1 MGRCSLIA
9 VLLCLIII
17 GYSLGHGRIN
27 SEATT
32 AVAGSVC
39 LHHPMQ
45 MGQSVKFQKSGKKS
59 DVVDSGVLKELV
71 KDLAM
76 NFFAHADA
84 VPERIIIFRDGGS
97 TGSFDNIKNEEVKA
111 VKEAFAEMNMECGRE
126 CPQNCEDRN
135 CPMCAPPLTFI
146 VSNKA
151 SPAGFVSLILFEFA
165 RLTLYSLIIFRI
177 TI

>member
-1 MGRCSLIA
+1 M
-9 VLLCLIII
+9 LLCLIII